1 MELRNKWEEFLSV
14 ALGCI
19 SVLVSG
25 VNCLVRPPGTFAG
38 NRCLLN
44 PSLQI
49 GFEGREFQCT
59 ERNESERER
68 ARKNICFDRRVD

>member
-1 MELRNKWEEFLSV
+1 MALR
-14 ALGCI
+14 CI

-49 GFEGREFQCT
+49 GFEGREFQRT
-59 ERNESERER
+59 EREMRER
-68 ARKNICFDRRVD
+68 AGSEEEYLL